1 MEKIYDHRKT
11 ETKWYQFWERSG
23 FFAPKVNPKKNP
35 YTIIMPPP
43 NANGELHVGHAT
55 FIAIEDIL
63 IRYHRMKG
71 DPSLWLP
78 GADHAGILTQVVF
91 ERELEKQ
98 GKTRFDLGR
107 EEFFKQTYAFT
118 MKNKK
123 HMESQLKALGASCD
137 WTRGKFTLDPKI
149 TKAVYTTFKKL
160 YDDGLIYRGERI
172 INWCIRCGTALS
184 DLEVEHEERKG
195 KLWYIKYPIKNSK
208 RKAQSAKVL
217 GTKVTQNAQ
226 YSAASDAGIEY
237 ERFIVVAT
245 TRPETMLGDTAVA
258 VNPDDKRYKNL
269 VGQIVTLPLMNRE
282 IPIIADAIV
291 DPKFGTGAI
300 KVTPGHDPIDFEIGQ
315 KHQLK
320 TISVIG
326 ADGLMSK
333 ESGQFSQLK
342 ISEASEKVVAALEK
356 EGLVEKVKEYTHSV
370 GVCERCRRVVEP
382 LVSKQWFVKIK
393 PLAEAAL
400 QAVKKG
406 DVKILP
412 KRFEKIYFNWLENIR
427 DWCISRQI
435 WWGQQIPVWY
445 CGDPNFK
452 RMGFAESVVPQVFA
466 GKTKTYRLR
475 NHGFKVGDRVV
486 FENSSARR
494 VFGHGI
500 MNTVVKTTVDKLPLN
515 DPAHGATYQKVS
527 ELIAA
532 FKRHNPEKEVKEDTP
547 AFIYG
552 YEFTPAEKLAK
563 GCGEIIAA
571 TEEPTKCPTC
581 GNTKLTQD
589 PDTLDTWFSSG
600 QWPYTT
606 LGWPK
611 GQRAESSKQQAA
623 KTSDFDYFYP
633 TSVME
638 TGYDILFFWVARMI
652 MLGLYATG
660 KPPFHTVFLHG
671 LVRDEQGK
679 KMSKSKGNVID
690 PLNVADKYG
699 ADAVRLAL
707 VFGTS
712 PGNDVSLGE
721 SKIKGMRNFTNKLWN
736 IGRYILSDEFRIQN
750 SEFRNKK
757 SNPSTLHPVPF
768 AKEDKWILDELEKTR
783 SKVTKDIEN
792 YRFGQAAEEIYDFV
806 WHKFADKYIEH
817 SKGRREEAQPV
828 LEKVF
833 EESLILLHPFMPFI
847 TEDLWQKLPTKKGK
861 SIMVSDWP
869 KND

>member
-11 ETKWYQFWERSG
+11 ETRWYRFWEKSG
-23 FFAPKVNPKKNP
+23 LFSPKIKPGRNP

-71 DPSLWLP
+71 EPTLWLP

-98 GKTRFDLGR
+98 GKSRFDLGR

-118 MKNKK
+118 LKNKN
-123 HMESQLKALGASCD
+123 HMEDQLKALGASCD
-137 WTRGKFTLDPKI
+137 WSREKFTLDPKI

-195 KLWYIKYPIKNSK
+195 KLWYIKYPIKKSK
-208 RKAQSAKVL
+208 VKSQKSK
-217 GTKVTQNAQ
+217 
-226 YSAASDAGIEY
+226 
-237 ERFIVVAT
+237 FIMVAT

-258 VNPDDKRYKNL
+258 VNPDDKRYKDL
-269 VGQIVTLPLMNRE
+269 VGQVVTLPLMNRK
-282 IPIIADAIV
+282 IPIIADSAV
-291 DPKFGTGAI
+291 DPKFGTGAV

-315 KHQLK
+315 KHQLEAVP
-320 TISVIG
+320 VIG
-326 ADGLMSK
+326 PDGRITK
-333 ESGQFSQLK
+333 EAGTFASLK
-342 ISEASEKVVAALEK
+342 ISEAREKVVETLEK
-356 EGLVEKVKEYTHSV
+356 EGLIEKVEGYAHSV

-382 LVSKQWFVKIK
+382 LVSKQWFIKIQ
-393 PLAEAAL
+393 PLADKAL
-400 QAVKKG
+400 QAVRKG

-435 WWGQQIPVWY
+435 WWGQRLPVYY
-445 CGDPNFK
+445 CQEIKNEECRIENGTFV
-452 RMGFAESVVPQVFA
+452 SV
-466 GKTKTYRLR
+466 
-475 NHGFKVGDRVV
+475 
-486 FENSSARR
+486 E
-494 VFGHGI
+494 
-500 MNTVVKTTVDKLPLN
+500 
-515 DPAHGATYQKVS
+515 
-527 ELIAA
+527 
-532 FKRHNPEKEVKEDTP
+532 TP
-547 AFIYG
+547 
-552 YEFTPAEKLAK
+552 K
-563 GCGEIIAA
+563 
-571 TEEPTKCPTC
+571 KCPYC
-581 GNTKLTQD
+581 KSLKFKQD
-589 PDTLDTWFSSG
+589 TDTLDTWFSSG

-606 LGWPK
+606 LGWPER
-611 GQRAESSKQQAA
+611 QQAENSKQQTAGI
-623 KTSDFDYFYP
+623 SDFDYFYP

-652 MLGLYATG
+652 MLGLYSTG

-671 LVRDEQGK
+671 LVRDEHGK

-690 PLNVADKYG
+690 PLDVADKYG

-712 PGNDVSLGE
+712 PGNDINLGE

-736 IGRYILSDEFRIQN
+736 IGRFILSNKPPVQKSTRLPARQEVKSQN
-750 SEFRNKK
+750 
-757 SNPSTLHPVPF
+757 
-768 AKEDKWILDELEKTR
+768 KEDRWVLGELDKTK
-783 SKVTKDIEN
+783 SKVTKDVEN
-792 YRFGQAAEEIYDFV
+792 YRFGQAAEELHDFL

-817 SKGRREEAQPV
+817 SKERREETQPI

-833 EESLILLHPFMPFI
+833 EESLRLLHPFMPFI
-847 TEDLWQKLPTKKGK
+847 TEELWQRLPGKAGK
-861 SIMVSDWP
+861 SIMITPWP
-869 KND
+869 K